1 MIQGAPAVIKTNV
14 WQTGYYRLRQ
24 FWRGWFAA
32 IDPVELQRAVAYL
45 PPAAQMRFQT
55 LPIDAQRHS
64 LNVLQT
70 LQRRSAIPAD
80 LAAAALLHD
89 IGKLA
94 ADEAGLRINLW
105 VRGPLVLLDKLA
117 PHWLERW
124 ASTEKIK
131 GWRYLLYVH
140 LRHPAIGAQWATAWE
155 CTPLTCWLIE
165 HHQDDLTSGPS
176 NEAERLL
183 VLLQWAD
190 ELN

>member
-1 MIQGAPAVIKTNV
+1 MVKPKV
-14 WQTGYYRLRQ
+14 WQTSYYRLRQ
-24 FWRGWFAA
+24 FWHGWFAA
-32 IDPVELQRAVAYL
+32 IDPVELHSALAYL
-45 PPAAQMRFQT
+45 PMAAQTRFQA

-70 LQRRSAIPAD
+70 LQRRGAVPAD

-105 VRGPLVLLDKLA
+105 VRGPLVLLEKAA
-117 PHWLERW
+117 PALLQRW
-124 ASTEKIK
+124 ATAEAAQ

-140 LRHPAIGAQWATAWE
+140 LMHPAIGAQWAAEWG
-155 CTPLTCWLIE
+155 CTTLTCWLIA
-165 HHQDDLTSGPS
+165 HHQDQLTDTPG

-183 VLLQWAD
+183 ILLQWAD
-190 ELN
+190 SLN